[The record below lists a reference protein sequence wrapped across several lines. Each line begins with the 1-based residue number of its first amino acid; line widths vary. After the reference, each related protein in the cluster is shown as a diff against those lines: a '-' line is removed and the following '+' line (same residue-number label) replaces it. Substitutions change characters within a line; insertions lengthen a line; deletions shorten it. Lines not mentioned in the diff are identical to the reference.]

1 MKGKC
6 IVGILCGCA
15 FFLMAGCGVRTEGK
29 APSENPAEDVS
40 LEEDVQDVSLE
51 EDAQDISLEED
62 AQDESAGEF
71 KDDSAEAEDMNG
83 EAMEDSAEAD
93 NRNGESV
100 EDPTEDN
107 NADEEIIEK
116 PAIDN
121 DFYEELIAAAE
132 RCIREEDYEAPEA
145 YGFSV
150 IIYIGRNSETLGYR
164 IEDIDGNGIEELI
177 FGENWGEHTVIYDI
191 YTIFEGEL
199 VHVLE
204 GWDRNRY
211 YLCENGMIANE
222 GSGGAARSNYS
233 YFTFDGVEL
242 HLAEAVIYDGDKD
255 RENPWFYSVES
266 EYDAEYA
273 EPISEERAAEIRN
286 QYVYCRRTFIP
297 FIGEH

>member
-1 MKGKC
+1 MKGKY

-15 FFLMAGCGVRTEGK
+15 LFLMTGCGVRTQGK

-51 EDAQDISLEED
+51 EDT
-62 AQDESAGEF
+62 QDEAAEESKE
-71 KDDSAEAEDMNG
+71 DSAEAEDMNG
-83 EAMEDSAEAD
+83 EAMEDPAEAD

-100 EDPTEDN
+100 EDAAEEN
-107 NADEEIIEK
+107 KSDEELIEK
-116 PAIDN
+116 PAVDN

-132 RCIREEDYEAPEA
+132 RCVREEDLDVLEVYD
-145 YGFSV
+145 FSV
-150 IIYIGRNSETLGYR
+150 IIYMGRHSETLGYR
-164 IEDIDGNGIEELI
+164 IEDIDGDGTQELI
-177 FGENWGEHTVIYDI
+177 FGENWGDHTVIYDI
-191 YTIFEGEL
+191 YTISEGEL
-199 VHVLE
+199 VHVLD

-222 GSGGAARSNYS
+222 GSGGAAHSNYS

-273 EPISEERAAEIRN
+273 EPISEERAAEIIN
-286 QYVYCRRTFIP
+286 QYVYCGRTFFP
-297 FIGEH
+297 FVGDH

>member
-1 MKGKC
+1 MINGREGIRMKGKY

-15 FFLMAGCGVRTEGK
+15 LFLMTGCGVRTEGK
-29 APSENPAEDVS
+29 APSENPVEDVS
-40 LEEDVQDVSLE
+40 LEEDVQDESVE
-51 EDAQDISLEED
+51 ESEE
-62 AQDESAGEF
+62 
-71 KDDSAEAEDMNG
+71 DSAEAEDMNG

-93 NRNGESV
+93 NMNRGSV
-100 EDPTEDN
+100 EDPAKEN
-107 NADEEIIEK
+107 NSNEELIEK
-116 PAIDN
+116 PAVDN
-121 DFYEELIAAAE
+121 DFYEELIDAAE

-150 IIYIGRNSETLGYR
+150 IICMGRNSETLGYR

-199 VHVLE
+199 VHVLD

-222 GSGGAARSNYS
+222 GSGGAGRSHYG

-273 EPISEERAAEIRN
+273 EPISEERAAEIIN
-286 QYVYCRRTFIP
+286 QYVYCCRTFIP
-297 FIGEH
+297 FVGDH